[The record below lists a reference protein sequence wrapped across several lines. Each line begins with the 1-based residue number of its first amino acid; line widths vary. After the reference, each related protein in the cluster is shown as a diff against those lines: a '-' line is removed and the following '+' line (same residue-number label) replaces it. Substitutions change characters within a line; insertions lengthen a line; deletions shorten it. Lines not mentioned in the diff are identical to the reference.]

1 MIDFSKK
8 KIEDNEVEKK
18 STLAKLLATENI
30 EVQEN
35 KAATASF
42 DVKNRILTIPIF
54 KKEHKSKNVYDML
67 VGHEVAHAL
76 WTPSDSWEKMSKK
89 TQEYRSFVNVLEDC
103 RIDKKIQKRY
113 PGLKKDYLEGFK
125 KLYKDNFFKTKGRK
139 LNDYLTID
147 KINLWF
153 KSSKTLKLDF
163 DKKEKIFVKL
173 VDELKT
179 FADVKKLATDI
190 LGHCKNQMSKIPNLD
205 NHPMADIYAP
215 PPSKDDKEEEG
226 QSDSGNSVEGKDDGS
241 DNSTSDKLD
250 EFLDKKL
257 KEEEEK
263 KGASSGKDDKD
274 KKDDE
279 GNSTSKSKEELKK
292 EEEEKNK
299 SKKFKGF
306 SNNAGGEIPLKA
318 ATADSYEEARK
329 QMSDDNAYERDY
341 KLPFKVNLK
350 KLIVPNKKFLQD
362 NAQQEL
368 KEYTHP
374 AGSDYKTG
382 IQEHEKVFKQ
392 FLHNSTRTVNYL
404 VKEFEMRKNARLHA
418 RSSTAKTGVIDPLK
432 LYSYKFAEDIFKK
445 ITIVPNEK
453 NHGMIFLLD
462 WSGSMSNHL
471 LPTVEQLIN
480 LVLFVR
486 KINVPFSVYK
496 FVNNHRYDNND
507 ERLHKLNDPFTKG
520 DNIVKGDQSTR
531 LIQLFTHKQS
541 KTDMYKSAKYLH
553 RYGVY
558 YNHHYARR
566 SMEQYKSVGWLNGPP
581 EQYGLHSTPLDESL
595 IAMDTIIGKFR
606 NDYKTDKVALVCLTD
621 GGSNGLRNYGELWL
635 KLGKKYVSC
644 DGYSRSSPKHSTTG
658 RLITYLKKR
667 HGIKAIG
674 FFLVRRYKDLYW
686 HFRCSYDK
694 EKLARTSFNK
704 DKCLADI
711 NTAYDKYFYVKA
723 DAQVKDTDLSDIKED
738 MKKGKIT
745 RIFANS
751 MKERLISRVLLQKF
765 IKEVA

>member
-8 KIEDNEVEKK
+8 KVEDNDVEKK

-35 KAATASF
+35 SAQTASF
-42 DVKNRILTIPIF
+42 DVKDRILTIPIF

-76 WTPSDSWEKMSKK
+76 WTPTDSWIKMKNK
-89 TQEYRSFVNVLEDC
+89 TDEFRSFVNVLEDC
-103 RIDKKIQKRY
+103 RIDKKIQQKY

-179 FADVKKLATDI
+179 FEDVKTLAEEI

-205 NHPMADIYAP
+205 THATADIYAP
-215 PPSKDDKEEEG
+215 PKKEDDEEEG
-226 QSDSGNSVEGKDDGS
+226 NSDSGNSAESKDDDNKSGS
-241 DNSTSDKLD
+241 EKLD

-257 KEEEEK
+257 KEQEK
-263 KGASSGKDDKD
+263 GSSGDDKKDGDDKD
-274 KKDDE
+274 GKSD
-279 GNSTSKSKEELKK
+279 SKEKK
-292 EEEEKNK
+292 EDNQ

-306 SNNAGGEIPLKA
+306 SNNAGGQVPIRPV
-318 ATADSYEEARK
+318 TADSYEEARQK
-329 QMSDDNAYERDY
+329 MADDNISKRDY
-341 KLPFKVNLK
+341 CHLPKVNLK
-350 KLIVPNKKFLQD
+350 KLIISNKDFIKKNILEEIKERKHSGYGSALDEHGNIFKKF
-362 NAQQEL
+362 
-368 KEYTHP
+368 
-374 AGSDYKTG
+374 
-382 IQEHEKVFKQ
+382 I
-392 FLHNSTRTVNYL
+392 HNSTRTVNYL
-404 VKEFEMRKNARLHA
+404 VKEFEMKKNARLHA
-418 RSSTAKTGVIDPLK
+418 RASTAKTGVIDPLK
-432 LYSYKFAEDIFKK
+432 LYSYKYAEDIFKK

-496 FVNNHRYDNND
+496 FVNNHRYENND

-520 DNIVKGDQSTR
+520 DNIVRGDQSTR

-686 HFRCSYDK
+686 HFRCDYGK
-694 EKLARTSFNK
+694 EKLARTTFNK

>member
-1 MIDFSKK
+1 MINYTMKK
-8 KIEDNEVEKK
+8 SEDNEVEKK

-35 KAATASF
+35 STSTASF

-89 TQEYRSFVNVLEDC
+89 TQEYKSFVNVLEDC

-113 PGLKKDYLEGFK
+113 PGLSKDYLEGFK
-125 KLYKDNFFKTKGRK
+125 KLYKDNFFKTQGRK

-153 KSSKTLKLDF
+153 KSSKTLDLDF

-215 PPSKDDKEEEG
+215 PPSKDDEEEEG
-226 QSDSGNSVEGKDDGS
+226 QSDSENSVEGKDDGS
-241 DNSTSDKLD
+241 DKSTSDKLD
-250 EFLDKKL
+250 DFLDKKL
-257 KEEEEK
+257 KEEEK
-263 KGASSGKDDKD
+263 GKGASSGKDDK
-274 KKDDE
+274 KDDE
-279 GNSTSKSKEELKK
+279 GKSLTKSKEELKK

-306 SNNAGGEIPLKA
+306 SNNAGGQIPLKA

-329 QMSDDNAYERDY
+329 QMADNDQYERDY
-341 KLPFKVNLK
+341 KLPFKVKLK
-350 KLIVPNKKFLQD
+350 KLIVPNKTFLQD
-362 NAQQEL
+362 NAKQEL
-368 KEYTHP
+368 DDLKGTNK
-374 AGSDYKTG
+374 DG
-382 IQEHEKVFKQ
+382 ILEHEKVFKQ
-392 FLHNSTRTVNYL
+392 FLHSSTRTVNYL

-418 RSSTAKTGVIDPLK
+418 RSATAKTGVIDPLQ
-432 LYSYKFAEDIFKK
+432 LYKYKFAEDIFKK

-462 WSGSMSNHL
+462 WSGSMSDYL

-486 KINVPFSVYK
+486 KINIPFSVYK
-496 FVNNHRYDNND
+496 FVNSYRYENND
-507 ERLHKLNDPFTKG
+507 ERLHKLNNPFTKG
-520 DNIVKGDQSTR
+520 DKILKGDQSTR

-541 KTDMYKSAKYLH
+541 KSEMYRSAKYLH

-558 YNHHYARR
+558 YNHRWARR
-566 SMEQYKSVGWLNGPP
+566 TAEQYKSVGWLNGPP
-581 EQYGLHSTPLDESL
+581 DQYQLNSTPLDESL

-606 NDYKTDKVALVCLTD
+606 NDYKVDKVALVCLTD
-621 GGSNGLRNYGELWL
+621 GGSNGMRNHGELWL
-635 KLGKKYVSC
+635 KLGKKYVNCDSGYESQKTSC
-644 DGYSRSSPKHSTTG
+644 TG
-658 RLITYLKKR
+658 RLISYLKKK

-674 FFLVRRYKDLYW
+674 FFICRRYKDLYW
-686 HFRCSYDK
+686 HFKCQHAK
-694 EKLARTSFNK
+694 EVMARKLFNK

-711 NTAYDKYFYVKA
+711 NTAYDKYFYIKS
-723 DAQVKDTDLSDIKED
+723 DMQVKETDLSSIKED
-738 MKKGKIT
+738 MKKNKIKT
-745 RIFANS
+745 IFANS